1 MNDDLKYKF
10 TVNPHVYENTGVTAN
25 ELDKATAKAELT
37 LNDLNPELE
46 IGSMLKGPIGWV
58 FSEGGP
64 LKTRPSLLK
73 LFLVALFEVIKA
85 KSTASTKVK
94 LLLIRN
100 SNKYHFQSL
109 INPIHERFRADSD
122 LIVHSDK
129 SFNSVRQKRLYYPA
143 NIAQVFR
150 SLYISW
156 NSSKKAH
163 KVLIDM
169 GFGIPESE
177 IRFELFKSLM
187 SYYYALELCEKRGY
201 RMVLVDTDRG
211 NLLATSFCLAASK
224 LGVKSVTLQHGA
236 IDTVDGYYPVI
247 ADEIW
252 CWGDFQKRLLLE
264 AGLKNSRVRNI
275 GNPVA
280 QKGSFKGGMTN
291 VIGFGLSGGHV
302 IDIEK
307 RIIFWLLEQS
317 ELKNFDIMIKIRP
330 SQEVFPWMLSDPRLK
345 IYETEERTDANND
358 FFTQIDLLIV
368 TISSIGPEAVASGV
382 PLWVYKISSVDLKLD
397 ELFVRTSFFPNISDS
412 IELERESTNLKLK
425 GLKYL
430 EELWSTQSNFIMKD
444 YYCAVGNMAVENICE
459 GIQQEIRDSN

>member
-1 MNDDLKYKF
+1 MTDDLKYKF
-10 TVNPHVYENTGVTAN
+10 TVNPHIYKNTEVTAN
-25 ELDKATAKAELT
+25 EIDKAIAKAEFA
-37 LNDLNPELE
+37 LNDLNPKLE
-46 IGSMLKGPIGWV
+46 IGSMLKEPIGWV
-58 FSEGGP
+58 FSEGGA
-64 LKTRPSLLK
+64 LQRRPSLLK
-73 LFLVALFEVIKA
+73 LFLAALFEIIKA
-85 KSTASTKVK
+85 KGTTSGKVK

-109 INPIHERFRADSD
+109 INPIYERFRSDSD

-129 SFNSVRQKRLYYPA
+129 SFNSIRQKRLYYPA
-143 NIAQVFR
+143 SIVQVFR

-163 KVLIDM
+163 KVLIDL
-169 GFGIPESE
+169 GFEIPQSE

-187 SYYYALELCEKRGY
+187 SYFYALDLCKKRGY
-201 RMVLVDTDRG
+201 KMVLVDTDRG
-211 NLLATSFCLAASK
+211 NTLATSFCLAASK

-280 QKGSFKGGMTN
+280 QKGSFTGGMTN

-307 RIIFWLLEQS
+307 HIIFWLLERS
-317 ELKNFDIMIKIRP
+317 ELKNFDLMIKIRP

-382 PLWVYKISSVDLKLD
+382 PLWVYKISSIDLKLD
-397 ELFVRTSFFPNISDS
+397 ELFVRTGLFPNISDP
-412 IELERESTNLKLK
+412 IELTKESASLKSNGLEYLK
-425 GLKYL
+425 Q
-430 EELWSTQSNFIMKD
+430 LWLTQNNFIMND
-444 YYCAVGNMAVENICE
+444 YYCAVGNKAVKNICE
-459 GIQQEIRDSN
+459 SIEQEIRDSN